1 MDIRYT
7 IDHMIRSDPRVSDLS
22 KHPADRKHPT
32 EKRNQ
37 RDQSI
42 MPHHFQS
49 EDLSGA
55 NRLGQSHGKAV
66 IGRWSTLCQ
75 YAPTLDEDWCL
86 FGTSSSAVL
95 MPVLQRRIADY
106 ITERQIHG

>member
-7 IDHMIRSDPRVSDLS
+7 IDHMIRSDPRMSRYS

-32 EKRNQ
+32 QKRNQ
-37 RDQSI
+37 QDKSI

-55 NRLGQSHGKAV
+55 DRLGQSHGKAV

-75 YAPTLDEDWCL
+75 HAPTLEKDWHL
-86 FGTSSSAVL
+86 FGTPSSLML
-95 MPVLQRRIADY
+95 MPVPQRRIADC